1 MNTAT
6 KLRTIQRLLGWSD
19 EKMRYNRKLIADI
32 IGNDNNNDNNDD
44 NNNDNENSN
53 TVDLKDFLTTFPYT
67 NGQQLYPLLK
77 KFIIEESGCYY
88 LLLKQPVVT
97 GQTIYNVKIL
107 NAIQT
112 NLSGFSCRYIC
123 PGSTYFPNGNVT
135 AISKVTGDGST
146 MTSEILLYNNTTEY
160 PLRQI
165 LNIMPANSIQ
175 LIDTNLE

>member
-32 IGNDNNNDNNDD
+32 IGSNN
-44 NNNDNENSN
+44 EEESI
-53 TVDLKDFLTTFPYT
+53 DLKDFLTTFPYI
-67 NGQQLYPLLK
+67 NGEQLYPLLK

-88 LLLKQPVVT
+88 LLLKYPVVSE
-97 GQTIYNVKIL
+97 QTVDNIKIL
-107 NAIQT
+107 NATQASV
-112 NLSGFSCRYIC
+112 SGFSCKYIY
-123 PGSTYFPNGNVT
+123 PGATYFPNGNVNS
-135 AISKVTGDGST
+135 AGKITGNGDSL
-146 MTSEILLYNNTTEY
+146 TSEILLYYNTTEY

-165 LNIMPANSIQ
+165 LNIIPANSIQ

>member
-32 IGNDNNNDNNDD
+32 IGNNNED
-44 NNNDNENSN
+44 SN

-67 NGQQLYPLLK
+67 NGEQLYSLLK
-77 KFIIEESGCYY
+77 KFIIEESDCYY
-88 LLLKQPVVT
+88 LLLKYPVVT
-97 GQTIYNVKIL
+97 EQTIDNIKIL
-107 NAIQT
+107 NATQASV
-112 NLSGFSCRYIC
+112 SGFSCKYIY
-123 PGSTYFPNGNVT
+123 PGATYFPNGNVNQ
-135 AISKVTGDGST
+135 AGKVTGDGST
-146 MTSEILLYNNTTEY
+146 MTSEILLYYNSTEY

-165 LNIMPANSIQ
+165 LNIIPANSIQ